1 VLLAVAVL
9 TFVLMSLVP
18 GGPCNGERLPSKQAK
33 TNCEEHYGLHDPL
46 WQRLGTYLG
55 NLAQGDLG
63 ESTFYQ
69 HRPVTQVISDR
80 LAVSATLGLLAL
92 AVSVGLGIAIGVVC
106 GLRQNSAVDYGGV
119 ALATLGAS
127 LPSFI
132 LGILLLYLFVG
143 RLHWL
148 PSGEWGSPKQAIM
161 PVIALSALPA
171 AYIARVTRA
180 SVLDALNEDYVRT
193 ARAKGVRERAVVLR
207 HVLRNALLPVL
218 TVVGPLAAY
227 LVTGSFL
234 VETLFSIGGI
244 GLAFV
249 EAIGGRDYDLIMGTT
264 LLYATVIAVANLIV
278 DLTYGVLDPR
288 VRDGAGA

>member
-18 GGPCNGERLPSKQAK
+18 GGPCNREKPLSDGAK
-33 TNCEEHYGLHDPL
+33 ANCEEHYGLNDPL

-55 NLAQGDLG
+55 NLARGDLG
-63 ESTFYQ
+63 QSTVYQ
-69 HRPVTQVISDR
+69 QQPVTQVIGER

-92 AVSVGLGIAIGVVC
+92 AVSLGLGVAIGVVC
-106 GLRQNSAVDYGGV
+106 ALRQNSAVDYGGV
-119 ALATLGAS
+119 ALATAGAS

-148 PSGEWGSPKQAIM
+148 PTGGWGSPEQAIL

-180 SVLDALNEDYVRT
+180 SVLDALGEDYVRT

-218 TVVGPLAAY
+218 TVAGPLAAY

-234 VETLFSIGGI
+234 IESLFSIGGI
-244 GLAFV
+244 GRSFV
-249 EAIGGRDYDLIMGTT
+249 EAIGPRDYDLIMGTT
-264 LLYATVIAVANLIV
+264 LLYATVIAIANLVV
-278 DLTYGVLDPR
+278 DLLYGALDPR
-288 VRDGAGA
+288 VRDGAA